1 MKLTVTVA
9 GLADLARLS
18 SARLL
23 AHLRAAI
30 ERDLQAGTTAP
41 PAIGNRE

>member
-1 MKLTVTVA
+1 VKLTVTVA
-9 GLADLARLS
+9 GLADLARPS

-30 ERDLQAGTTAP
+30 ERRLQTGTTAEP
-41 PAIGNRE
+41 GIGNRE